1 MKNTIETWN
10 TTYDRIKDVEVNAQR
25 DVKNDEI
32 GVCLIILSYVQNKHV
47 EKSVTLN
54 FTKKKWLK
62 IVKEVQE
69 HIDTLEE
76 PVKKNMRRFL
86 TCDEVDEILAEEEK

>member
-1 MKNTIETWN
+1 MKTTIETWN

-62 IVKEVQE
+62 IVKQVQE

>member
-10 TTYDRIKDVEVNAQR
+10 TTYDRIKDVEVNAWR

-62 IVKEVQE
+62 IVKQVQE

>member
-62 IVKEVQE
+62 IVKQAQE